1 MHLLVTSHHGLRQ
14 GAKKEKGERA
24 LCACCLRNGHR
35 IEETAQH
42 EHHDCPTA
50 RAVWQQV
57 AAAWLQATGE
67 RVDINSPLLTIMG
80 LRARPADL
88 TGAAREKWDALEPA
102 WRLTHAVTL
111 RQIHQA
117 RCRSHNATHAK
128 TPYEPKHVQPKHII
142 KYIRTRLQLR
152 LTYEHT
158 KARHDA
164 THARRRGACLLYT
177 SPSPRDGTK
186 SRMPSSA

>member
-1 MHLLVTSHHGLRQ
+1 M
-14 GAKKEKGERA
+14 
-24 LCACCLRNGHR
+24 
-35 IEETAQH
+35 
-42 EHHDCPTA
+42 
-50 RAVWQQV
+50 
-57 AAAWLQATGE
+57 
-67 RVDINSPLLTIMG
+67 DINSPLLTIMG
-80 LRARPADL
+80 LRARPAGL

-117 RCRSHNATHAK
+117 RCRSHTAAHAK

-158 KARHDA
+158 KARHNA
-164 THARRRGACLLYT
+164 THARRRGAFATFQTHWISTGVATMRKTCLLYT
-177 SPSPRDGTK
+177 SPSPRD
-186 SRMPSSA
+186 S